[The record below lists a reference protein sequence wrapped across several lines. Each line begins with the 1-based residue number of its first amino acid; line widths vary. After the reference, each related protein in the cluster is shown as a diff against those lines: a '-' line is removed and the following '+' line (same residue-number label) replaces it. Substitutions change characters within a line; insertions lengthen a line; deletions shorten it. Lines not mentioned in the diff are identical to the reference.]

1 MVTNRLDRSRLKWDV
16 MTTMNNLSKHM
27 KKLSAFIFAL
37 GAVCLLGSLSPDN
50 AFAQKSNSKAATK
63 TQPAKSGPIPVDR
76 IAAVVNNDVV
86 TEIELQQRV
95 HQMALNLRRQ
105 KIQLP
110 PMEALRDQVLERMI
124 VERVIAQKAKETGL
138 RIDDS
143 MLNGAIEQIAHNNG
157 VTVPQLEQRLKQ
169 DGISFNAFKNQ
180 VYNDLLTQRLREKDV
195 DDTIQ
200 IPESEIDQYI
210 KDQLGPEKR
219 REYQLSRIVIAFPQ
233 NPSQAKLQ
241 EAQDLA
247 NNVLNQAN
255 RGVNFGQLAARY
267 SRAPEAMEG
276 GQMGWI
282 AAGNLPPLILEAI
295 KKGNT
300 GDIIPVRTNN
310 SFQIFKINAVRD
322 PGSIENQSVEQTH
335 VRHIMMR
342 PTDVT
347 PENVVIQRL
356 KDLKDRLDKGDADFQ
371 TLARLHSA
379 DPSGTR
385 GGDLGWLYPGDVPP
399 EMEDQIKKL
408 SKGEI
413 SEPIKTPYGWHI
425 FQVLDRRSQSGVNER
440 LRQQARE
447 SLRQQKLN
455 DAVIDWEQRL
465 VDQAYVEKRIN
476 KPEPD

>member
-1 MVTNRLDRSRLKWDV
+1 
-16 MTTMNNLSKHM
+16 M
-27 KKLSAFIFAL
+27 KKVSALIIALSTVCFL
-37 GAVCLLGSLSPDN
+37 GGLSSDA
-50 AFAQKSNSKAATK
+50 AFAQKQPQKKTAQTTKA
-63 TQPAKSGPIPVDR
+63 PVPVDR

-105 KIQLP
+105 NIQLP
-110 PMEALRDQVLERMI
+110 PMNALRDQVLDRMI
-124 VERVIAQKAKETGL
+124 VERVISQKAKETGL
-138 RIDDS
+138 RVDDS
-143 MLNGAIEQIAHNNG
+143 MLSGAIEQIAHNNG
-157 VTVPQLEQRLKQ
+157 LTVPQLEQRLKA
-169 DGISFNAFKNQ
+169 DGVSFNSFKNQ
-180 VYNDLLTQRLREKDV
+180 IYNDLLTQRLRERDV
-195 DDTIQ
+195 DETIQ

-210 KDQLGPEKR
+210 KDQLGPERR

-233 NPSQAKLQ
+233 NPSLAKIQ
-241 EAQDLA
+241 EAQEQA
-247 NNVLNQAN
+247 NTILNQAK
-255 RGVNFGQLAARY
+255 RGVSFGQLAARY
-267 SRAPEAMEG
+267 SAAPEAMEG

-282 AAGNLPPLILEAI
+282 AAGTLSPMIFEAL
-295 KKGNT
+295 KKGKT

-310 SFQIFKINAVRD
+310 SFQIFKINGIRD
-322 PGSIENQSVEQTH
+322 PGETENQAVEQTH

-342 PTDVT
+342 PTDIT
-347 PENVVIQRL
+347 PENVVVQRL
-356 KDLKDRLDKGDADFQ
+356 NSFKERLDKGEADFQ

-399 EMEDQIKKL
+399 EMENQIKKL

-413 SEPIKTPYGWHI
+413 SAPIKTPYGWHI

-465 VDQAYVEKRIN
+465 VEQAYVEKRIN
-476 KPEPD
+476 KPQQD

>member
-1 MVTNRLDRSRLKWDV
+1 MI
-16 MTTMNNLSKHM
+16 TMNNLIKPM
-27 KKLSAFIFAL
+27 KKISALIIVLSTVCCLGILSSDAAL
-37 GAVCLLGSLSPDN
+37 
-50 AFAQKSNSKAATK
+50 AQKKAQNQTQQANK
-63 TQPAKSGPIPVDR
+63 TLVPVDR

-105 KIQLP
+105 NIQLP
-110 PMEALRDQVLERMI
+110 PMDALRDQVLDRMI
-124 VERVIAQKAKETGL
+124 VERVISQKAKETGL
-138 RIDDS
+138 RVDDA
-143 MLNGAIEQIAHNNG
+143 MLSGAIEQIAHNNG
-157 VTVPQLEQRLKQ
+157 LTVPQLEHRLKA
-169 DGISFNAFKNQ
+169 DGVSFNAFKNQ
-180 VYNDLLTQRLREKDV
+180 IYNELLTQRLRERDV
-195 DDTIQ
+195 EDAIQ

-210 KDQLGPEKR
+210 KDQLGPENR

-233 NPSQAKLQ
+233 NASPAKLQ
-241 EAQDLA
+241 EAQKLA
-247 NNVLNQAN
+247 TNVLNQA
-255 RGVNFGQLAARY
+255 RHGVNFGQLAARY
-267 SRAPEAMEG
+267 SAAPEAMEG

-282 AAGNLPPLILEAI
+282 AAGNISPLILEGI
-295 KKGNT
+295 KKGKP
-300 GDIIPVRTNN
+300 GDVIPIRTNN
-310 SFQIFKINAVRD
+310 SFQIFKINGIRN
-322 PGSIENQSVEQTH
+322 PENIEDQSVEQTH

-356 KDLKDRLDKGDADFQ
+356 NSFKDRLDKGEADFQ

-413 SEPIKTPYGWHI
+413 SKPIKTPYGWHI

-447 SLRQQKLN
+447 ALRQQKLN

-465 VDQAYVEKRIN
+465 VEQAYVEKRTN
-476 KPEPD
+476 RPAEE